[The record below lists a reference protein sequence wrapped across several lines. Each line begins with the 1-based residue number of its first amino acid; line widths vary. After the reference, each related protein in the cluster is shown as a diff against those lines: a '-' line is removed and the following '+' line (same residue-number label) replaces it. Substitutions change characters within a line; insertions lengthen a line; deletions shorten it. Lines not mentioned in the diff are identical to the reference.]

1 MAHNKNEKEI
11 TAVKLQKV
19 FSVTLA
25 LIMVFSLG
33 CVANGEDA
41 APLKIG
47 VLKWVTHGA
56 LDSAEQGFVDALA
69 DNGFVDGE
77 NISIDYQ
84 NANDDFNIAATISD
98 RFVNNHVDLILAI
111 ATPAVQ
117 SAQGKTTE
125 IPILGTAVTDFVG
138 AGLVA
143 SNEAPGAN
151 ISGSSDLPSIAEQ
164 FAFMLNVLP
173 DIKIVGIMYNS
184 SEDNSRIQA
193 EAAKEAADALGLT
206 IVEKTF
212 SAVVDIPQTV
222 ESLAKDV
229 EIIWLPS
236 DNSISSA
243 MDILSMTAVE
253 MNIPLA
259 CSEESQ
265 VVSGG
270 TFAIGIDYYKLGYQT
285 GEMAVRI
292 LKDGA
297 NPAEMPI
304 EHLKDMAVSINKE
317 MADAIGL
324 AFPQDVLDQATDVS
338 AG

>member
-1 MAHNKNEKEI
+1 MKCQ
-11 TAVKLQKV
+11 KL
-19 FSVTLA
+19 FSVMLA
-25 LIMVFSLG
+25 LVIAFSL
-33 CVANGEDA
+33 VSMASGEGA

-47 VLKWVTHGA
+47 ILKWVTHGA
-56 LDSAEQGFVDALA
+56 LDGAEQGFVDALA
-69 DNGFVDGE
+69 ANGFVDGE
-77 NISIDYQ
+77 NITIDYQ
-84 NANDDFNIAATISD
+84 NANDDISIAATIGD
-98 RFVNNHVDLILAI
+98 RFVNNGVDLILAI

-117 SAQGKTTE
+117 SVQSKTTE

-138 AGLVA
+138 AGLVD
-143 SNEAPGAN
+143 SNEVPGGN

-164 FAFMLNVLP
+164 FDFMLKVLP
-173 DIKIVGIMYNS
+173 NVQIVGIMYNS

-193 EAAKEAADALGLT
+193 EAAKEAAVALGLT

-222 ESLAKDV
+222 ESLAKEV
-229 EIIWLPS
+229 EAIWLPS

-243 MDILSMTAVE
+243 MDILSTTAVD

-270 TFAIGIDYYKLGYQT
+270 TFAIGIDYYNLGFQT

-324 AFPQDVLDQATDVS
+324 VFPQEVLDQAIDVS
-338 AG
+338 AR